1 MTHILCLS
9 VPLSEYFIRE
19 TAKRILL
26 DFKLP
31 PGGKKRSSLFWDVT
45 RRGLEISY
53 RHFGNILPIHA
64 A

>member
-9 VPLSEYFIRE
+9 VPLSEYFICK

-26 DFKLP
+26 DFKLLP
-31 PGGKKRSSLFWDVT
+31 RKKKRSLFWDVT
-45 RRGLEISY
+45 RRGLEMSY
-53 RHFGNILPIHA
+53 RHFGNMLPIHA